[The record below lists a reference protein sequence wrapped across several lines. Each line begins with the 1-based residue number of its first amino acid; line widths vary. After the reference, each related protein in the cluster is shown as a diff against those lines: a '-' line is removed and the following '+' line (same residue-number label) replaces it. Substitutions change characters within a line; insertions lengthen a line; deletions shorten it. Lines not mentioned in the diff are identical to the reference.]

1 MFVTAYEAIC
11 HALSWYATRIYFIP
25 QDRIH
30 RIIKVLRSCLR
41 ILALQIAAF
50 PKSFQEVVD
59 FVIELERVKLDDFTK
74 VSTFKKFHKGGEFSG
89 SLSKGQ
95 SLGGYPP
102 FPVQSSL

>member
-74 VSTFKKFHKGGEFSG
+74 GGEFSG
-89 SLSKGQ
+89 SISKGK
-95 SLGGYPP
+95 SSGGYPP